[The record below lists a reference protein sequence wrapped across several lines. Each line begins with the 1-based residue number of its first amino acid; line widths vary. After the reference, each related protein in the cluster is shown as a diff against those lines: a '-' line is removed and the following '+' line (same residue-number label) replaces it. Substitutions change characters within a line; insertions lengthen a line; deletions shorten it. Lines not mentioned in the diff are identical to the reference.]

1 MIHARRSALTWLAAA
16 ALLSAC
22 SQQSTDGPAATD
34 ANTSKS
40 QAALAINW
48 QYGQVNEALTRA
60 KDQDKPV
67 LLYWGAQWCPP
78 CMQLKSTLFKQPD
91 FILKTRQFITVY
103 LDGDSEG
110 AQRWGE
116 HFAIVGYPTL
126 IVLRAD
132 GTELTRISSGMDL
145 AAYPRV
151 LDSAT
156 RQTRAAGEL
165 LAAALSDPAQ
175 LKDDDWTLLAY
186 YGWFQDQGRA
196 LGDRALQPI
205 LEQLAAEAPKPALA
219 QRFRFLARIAAV
231 SLGEGALAEQ
241 DQAPTADMLRGM
253 LTDRAQLRAAI
264 DELNYFSVPLLLAST
279 KAGSDSRQALAQKLD
294 AAMQAASADP
304 QLSIKDRLYAVR
316 TRIELH
322 KALHDVDAGA
332 IPEALKADAREIVTW
347 ARQAA
352 TTPAERQAMAN
363 YARYTL
369 ESAGLDGDAEQLLL
383 AEIERS
389 ENPYYF
395 MPALADYAQAR
406 GEIDEALGW
415 LERAYRESTGPATR
429 AQWGYGYLLGLLEM
443 APEQVARVEAVALE
457 IIGELR
463 EHPSAFYQRT
473 RMRFERLDTALQA
486 WAQEQEAAASLTKI
500 SEAMQAVCTQLP
512 ESTDTRSSC
521 ERLFAAVA

>member
-1 MIHARRSALTWLAAA
+1 MSGLHGAGMAVLAAA
-16 ALLSAC
+16 ALMSAC
-22 SQQSTDGPAATD
+22 GQQASDSETAQKGSTAESET
-34 ANTSKS
+34 
-40 QAALAINW
+40 ALAINW
-48 QYGQVNEALTRA
+48 QYGQVSEALTRA

-91 FILKTRQFITVY
+91 FIRKTRQFIAVY

-110 AQRWGE
+110 AQRWGD

-126 IVLRAD
+126 IVLRPD

-151 LDSAT
+151 LDSAA

-165 LAAALSDPAQ
+165 LAVALQDPAQ
-175 LKDDDWTLLAY
+175 LQDDDWTLLAY

-196 LGDRALQPI
+196 LGDRALQPV
-205 LEQLAAEAPKPALA
+205 LERLASGAPKPALA
-219 QRFRFLARIAAV
+219 NRFRFLARIAAV
-231 SLGEGALAEQ
+231 SEGEGALPESE
-241 DQAPTADMLRGM
+241 QAPTADMLMTM
-253 LTDRAQLRAAI
+253 LSDRAQLRAAI

-279 KAGSDSRQALAQKLD
+279 EAESDSRRALAKQLD
-294 AAMQAASADP
+294 TAMQAASSDA

-322 KALHDVDAGA
+322 KALHDVGADAV
-332 IPEALKADAREIVTW
+332 PDALKADARKIVAW

-352 TTPAERQAMAN
+352 STPAERQAMAN

-406 GEIDEALGW
+406 GETDQALAW

-429 AQWGYGYLLGLLEM
+429 AQWGYGYLMGLLEM
-443 APEQVARVEAVALE
+443 APERTERVEAVALE
-457 IIGELR
+457 IVGELS
-463 EHPSAFYQRT
+463 EHPSAYYQRT
-473 RMRFERLDTALQA
+473 RMRFERLDSALQA
-486 WAQEQEAAASLTKI
+486 WARQHEAAASLGKI
-500 SEAMQAVCTQLP
+500 SAAMKNVCVQLP
-512 ESTDTRSSC
+512 EGSDTRSSC
-521 ERLFAAVA
+521 DRLFAATA

>member
-1 MIHARRSALTWLAAA
+1 MIRMDPRGFALAALVVLVSACKQQAADSPSAANAVGDAADA
-16 ALLSAC
+16 ALS
-22 SQQSTDGPAATD
+22 
-34 ANTSKS
+34 
-40 QAALAINW
+40 INW
-48 QYGQVNEALTRA
+48 QYGQVSEALTRA

-91 FILKTRQFITVY
+91 FIRRTRQFITVY

-110 AQRWGE
+110 AQRWGD

-126 IVLRAD
+126 IVLRPD

-165 LAAALSDPAQ
+165 LTAALSEPAQ
-175 LKDDDWTLLAY
+175 LQDDDWTLLAY

-196 LGDRALQPI
+196 LGDRALQPV
-205 LEQLAAEAPKPALA
+205 LEQLATAAPKAALA
-219 QRFRFLARIAAV
+219 NRFRFLARIAAV
-231 SLGEGALAEQ
+231 SEGEGALPDNE
-241 DQAPTADMLRGM
+241 QAPTARMLAKM
-253 LTDRAQLRAAI
+253 LSDRAQLRAAI
-264 DELNYFSVPLLLAST
+264 DELNYFAVRLLLAST
-279 KAGSDSRQALAQKLD
+279 EAGSEPRQALAQQLD
-294 AAMQAASADP
+294 AAMQAASSDA

-316 TRIELH
+316 TRVELH
-322 KALHDVDAGA
+322 KALNEVEADAV
-332 IPEALKADAREIVTW
+332 PDALKAAARDIVAW
-347 ARQAA
+347 AQQAA
-352 TTPAERQAMAN
+352 STPAERQAMAN

-406 GEIDEALGW
+406 GEIDQALAW

-429 AQWGYGYLLGLLEM
+429 AQWGYGYLMGLLEM
-443 APEQVARVEAVALE
+443 APERTERVEATALE

-463 EHPSAFYQRT
+463 QHPSAYYQRT
-473 RMRFERLDTALQA
+473 RMRFERLDTTLQT
-486 WAQEQEAAASLTKI
+486 WAKQHKATASLGKI
-500 SEAMQAVCTQLP
+500 SAAMQTVCVQLP
-512 ESTDTRSSC
+512 ENSETRNSC
-521 ERLFAAVA
+521 DALFAENA